1 MLGRTMKPAIAALA
15 PITLIALFATVA
27 MLAACG
33 SSNQQTHDGTT
44 VTVEKPADSTAQPS
58 SPAPSK

>member
-1 MLGRTMKPAIAALA
+1 MKPVLAVLGPLALLVVSAAA
-15 PITLIALFATVA
+15 GAL
-27 MLAACG
+27 LACG

-44 VTVEKPADSTAQPS
+44 VTIEKPADSTAAPS